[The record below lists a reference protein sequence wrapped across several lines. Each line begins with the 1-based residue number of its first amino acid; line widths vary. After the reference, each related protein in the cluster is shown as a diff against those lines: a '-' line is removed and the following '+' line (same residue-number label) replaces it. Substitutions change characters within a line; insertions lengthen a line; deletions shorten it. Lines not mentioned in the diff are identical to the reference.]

1 MTAWTLKKVIGV
13 LGFQATRKL
22 AFIALMVSSGAALAE
37 PQPIT
42 SLPLQAQ
49 GENSAFLPAGEYSGQ
64 FFIDQPLAL
73 RCAPGA
79 VIKAQGKG
87 NAVTIR
93 ASNVTIEDCE
103 LRDWGRDLTRMNA
116 AIFLEPSA
124 HGAMIRN
131 NRLYGPGFG
140 IWADR
145 IQDVLIEG
153 NEIEG
158 DLNLRSQDRGN
169 GIHLFSVKGARVL
182 GNHVWHTRD
191 GIYIDN
197 SNGNSIERNLFEDLR
212 YGVHYM
218 FSHDNRVIAN
228 TTRRTRTGYAL
239 MQSRKLTVIGNRSE
253 HDQNYGIL
261 MNYITYST
269 ISDNLVT
276 DVERG
281 DTGGDSM
288 ISGGEGK
295 ALFIYNSLFNTIEN
309 NHFHRSD
316 LGIHLTAGSED
327 NRISGNAFVGNEQ
340 QVKYVAIRTQEWSVD
355 GRGNYWSDYLGW
367 DRNDDGLG
375 DIAYEPNDNVDRL
388 LWMYP
393 QVRLLMNSPSIEV
406 LRWVQRAF
414 PVVKSPGVQDS
425 HPLMKP
431 PARGATEEPMKT
443 TQRPHS

>member
-1 MTAWTLKKVIGV
+1 M
-13 LGFQATRKL
+13 LGFQATLPL
-22 AFIALMVSSGAALAE
+22 ALLALILSSGTALAE

-42 SLPLQAQ
+42 SLPLQAE
-49 GENSAFLPAGEYSGQ
+49 GDNRWMLPAGEYSGQ
-64 FFIDQPLAL
+64 FLLDQPMTLV
-73 RCAPGA
+73 CAPGA
-79 VIKAQGKG
+79 VIRGQDRG
-87 NAVTIR
+87 NVLTVR
-93 ASNVTIEDCE
+93 APDVTIEGCE
-103 LRDWGRDLTRMNA
+103 LRESGRDLTHMNA
-116 AIFLEPSA
+116 AIFLEPTA
-124 HGAMIRN
+124 TGAVIRN
-131 NRLYGPGFG
+131 NHLQGAGFG
-140 IWADR
+140 IWSELN
-145 IQDVLIEG
+145 QNVLIEG
-153 NEIEG
+153 NRIEG
-158 DLNLRSQDRGN
+158 ELSLRSQDRGN

-182 GNHVWHTRD
+182 DNHVWHTRD

-218 FSHDNRVIAN
+218 FSHDNRVIGN
-228 TTRRTRTGYAL
+228 VTRRTRTGYAL

-253 HDQNYGIL
+253 QDQNYGIL
-261 MNYITYST
+261 MNYITYSVLR
-269 ISDNLVT
+269 DNFVT

-295 ALFIYNSLFNTIEN
+295 ALFIYNSLFNIIEN
-309 NHFHRSD
+309 NHFQRSD

-327 NRISGNAFVGNEQ
+327 NRITGNAFVGNVQ

-367 DRNDDGLG
+367 DRNEDGLG
-375 DIAYEPNDNVDRL
+375 DIPYEPNDNVDRL

-414 PVVKSPGVQDS
+414 PVIKSPGVQDS
-425 HPLMKP
+425 HPLMKLP
-431 PARGATEEPMKT
+431 TEKLMNT
-443 TQRPHS
+443 TQEPNS